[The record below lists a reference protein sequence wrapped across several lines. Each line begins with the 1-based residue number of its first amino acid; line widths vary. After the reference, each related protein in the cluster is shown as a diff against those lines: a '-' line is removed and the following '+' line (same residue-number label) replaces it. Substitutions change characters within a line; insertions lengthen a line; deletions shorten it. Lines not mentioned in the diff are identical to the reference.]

1 MSLSCRVLCPLNV
14 QGMAED
20 IKENAMSGGIPARLR
35 GLDKNG
41 NSISPTLTE
50 VAKAL
55 PKRNQFE
62 VYFEAGEVYPLNV
75 GAYNTLFIYYTSS
88 GGVGCMVL
96 LGWSSTYIIG
106 NNVFSSSDVP
116 DKICI
121 YNTGLGKYAIKNG
134 LSSSIKL
141 SINVI

>member
-1 MSLSCRVLCPLNV
+1 
-14 QGMAED
+14 MAEQD
-20 IKENAMSGGIPARLR
+20 IRENAMAGGTPARLR
-35 GLDKNG
+35 GLDANG

-55 PKRNQFE
+55 PKRNEFNIEIE
-62 VYFEAGEVYPLNV
+62 VGEIYSLNV
-75 GAYNTLFIYYTSS
+75 GSYNTLFVYYTSS

-96 LGWSSTYIIG
+96 LGRSYTYIIG
-106 NNVFSSSDVP
+106 DNRFSSSDVP

-134 LSSSIKL
+134 MSSLITLK
-141 SINVI
+141 INVV

>member
-1 MSLSCRVLCPLNV
+1 MFLKRMPLKCKN
-14 QGMAED
+14 MAED
-20 IKENAMSGGIPARLR
+20 IKENAMSGGTPARLR
-35 GLDKNG
+35 GLDANG

-55 PKRNQFE
+55 PKRNEFNIKIE
-62 VYFEAGEVYPLNV
+62 VGEIYSLDV
-75 GAYNTLFIYYTSS
+75 GSYNTLFVYYTSS

-96 LGWSSTYIIG
+96 LGWSYTYIIG
-106 NNVFSSSDVP
+106 DNRFSSSDVP

-134 LSSSIKL
+134 LSSSIALK
-141 SINVI
+141 INVV

>member
-1 MSLSCRVLCPLNV
+1 MFLKRMPLKCKN
-14 QGMAED
+14 MAED
-20 IKENAMSGGIPARLR
+20 IKENAMSGGTPARLR
-35 GLDKNG
+35 GLDANG

-55 PKRNQFE
+55 PKRNEFSIKIE
-62 VYFEAGEVYPLNV
+62 VGEIYSLDV
-75 GAYNTLFIYYTSS
+75 GSYNTLFVYYTSS

-96 LGWSSTYIIG
+96 LGWSNTYIIG
-106 NNVFSSSDVP
+106 NNRFSSSDVP

-134 LSSSIKL
+134 LSSSITLK
-141 SINVI
+141 INVV